1 MPSLFWLFLSL
12 LLFYNLSVCL
22 PVFVILLSLSSV
34 VYVSVSLSLFLTVA
48 FFFFSLS
55 VFVLSICLSPVV
67 CISRSLALSL
77 FVCHFFFIFFP
88 SVFVSS
94 VLFCLFLSVSSCLF
108 LFVVIYLSSIFLLCA
123 SPFPFQ
129 ASPTYSPVPIAANTP
144 ASMSSGRPSAASRDP
159 SDSSF
164 RPCVYIIWF
173 TCILIAGNPYA

>member
-77 FVCHFFFIFFP
+77 FVCHFFFIFFRLSLYP
-88 SVFVSS
+88 LSYSVC
-94 VLFCLFLSVSSCLF
+94 FCLYPRVFFCSS
-108 LFVVIYLSSIFLLCA
+108 SSICLLFSCSA
-123 SPFPFQ
+123 PPLFPFKPHPHTHL
-129 ASPTYSPVPIAANTP
+129 SP
-144 ASMSSGRPSAASRDP
+144 
-159 SDSSF
+159 
-164 RPCVYIIWF
+164 
-173 TCILIAGNPYA
+173 